1 MMDCNIFQT
10 NLPTTKIPLTEK
22 ISYLLHAVEQSSNA
36 IVITDLDG
44 TIEYVNKKF
53 CQLTGYSKEEVL
65 GRNPRIIKS
74 GELPDF
80 IYQELW
86 QKISSGKNWQGEF
99 HNIKKNG
106 ELFWDFTSISA
117 IKNEHG
123 ENIKYLAI
131 KDDINARKKA
141 EENLQKTEQK
151 LQQDFILAGKIQK
164 SLLPTNI
171 STPFFELI
179 SFYQPYRHVSG
190 DTFDFSASKS
200 GKKLIGYVADVMGH
214 GLGTALQTSGLRILC
229 HQILT
234 ERIPL
239 SQRVKTVNKVSGS
252 CFTEDSFAAII
263 AFEFD
268 FIAMTLT
275 YVTAG
280 INSFLKLNNK
290 KKSFIK
296 APGPFIGMLEDIDYE
311 EHKIPISSN
320 DVFCF
325 MTDGITDLM
334 ESCNFSIKDLP
345 DLYLQVETLVNI
357 NPCKDDATAIL
368 IKVK

>member
-1 MMDCNIFQT
+1 M
-10 NLPTTKIPLTEK
+10 
-22 ISYLLHAVEQSSNA
+22 
-36 IVITDLDG
+36 
-44 TIEYVNKKF
+44 
-53 CQLTGYSKEEVL
+53 
-65 GRNPRIIKS
+65 
-74 GELPDF
+74 
-80 IYQELW
+80 
-86 QKISSGKNWQGEF
+86 
-99 HNIKKNG
+99 
-106 ELFWDFTSISA
+106 
-117 IKNEHG
+117 
-123 ENIKYLAI
+123 AI

-296 APGPFIGMLEDIDYE
+296 ATGPFIGMLEDIDYE
-311 EHKIPISSN
+311 AHKIPISSN

-345 DLYLQVETLVNI
+345 DLYLQVETLVNS

>member
-86 QKISSGKNWQGEF
+86 KKISSGKNWQGEF

-171 STPFFELI
+171 STPFFI
-179 SFYQPYRHVSG
+179 ITINY
-190 DTFDFSASKS
+190 
-200 GKKLIGYVADVMGH
+200 
-214 GLGTALQTSGLRILC
+214 GL
-229 HQILT
+229 H
-234 ERIPL
+234 
-239 SQRVKTVNKVSGS
+239 
-252 CFTEDSFAAII
+252 
-263 AFEFD
+263 
-268 FIAMTLT
+268 
-275 YVTAG
+275 
-280 INSFLKLNNK
+280 NSL
-290 KKSFIK
+290 
-296 APGPFIGMLEDIDYE
+296 
-311 EHKIPISSN
+311 H
-320 DVFCF
+320 
-325 MTDGITDLM
+325 
-334 ESCNFSIKDLP
+334 
-345 DLYLQVETLVNI
+345 
-357 NPCKDDATAIL
+357 
-368 IKVK
+368 